1 MNKIKSIQLSG
12 ARFANFFALSLSTY
26 FILASIGFSNV
37 ATGAEETYIRTYTYQ
52 ASEADSKLTAR
63 TIALQEV
70 KTELLS
76 ELGTH
81 VRSLVKQNGSSNGK
95 QMGTI
100 EIETLSAGISKVEI
114 LEEKWD
120 GMHYVLKAQ
129 IKANPDDV
137 LKSLNKMFND
147 RQKEEKISQ
156 LSGDLSKMQD
166 KNNSIIESLTESRK
180 EAAVALEEIARLRK
194 QLAEKQT
201 EQSTQSLKAQYQHQ
215 VDKLTLN
222 EWFNSGLNERN
233 SGNNVQAV
241 NWFRKAA
248 DAGHAGGMTQLG
260 IMYDQGKGV
269 EKDDSEAFK
278 LFSKAAEAGNVNS
291 MLLLGIFLVNGRGV
305 VENDIEAVKWFRKA
319 ADAGNSGGMTQLGIM
334 YEQGKGV
341 EKNDNEAFKLFSKAA
356 ATGNVNSM
364 LQLGILLANGRG
376 VVENDIEAVRWF
388 RKAADTGN
396 PGGMTQLGIMYE
408 LGKGVEK
415 NENEAVN
422 WFRKAASLGN
432 KVAQNNLK
440 KMGY

>member
-1 MNKIKSIQLSG
+1 MSQLKSMQLFG
-12 ARFANFFALSLSTY
+12 AGYVKTFALSLSTY

-81 VRSLVKQNGSSNGK
+81 VRSLVKQNSSSNGK

-120 GMHYVLKAQ
+120 GMSYVLKAQ
-129 IKANPDDV
+129 IKADPDDV

-180 EAAVALEEIARLRK
+180 EATDALAEIARLKK

-201 EQSTQSLKAQYQHQ
+201 EQSTQSLKVQYQHQ

-233 SGNNVQAV
+233 LGNNTQAV

-248 DAGHAGGMTQLG
+248 DAGHTGGMTQLG

-269 EKDDSEAFK
+269 EK
-278 LFSKAAEAGNVNS
+278 
-291 MLLLGIFLVNGRGV
+291 
-305 VENDIEAVKWFRKA
+305 
-319 ADAGNSGGMTQLGIM
+319 
-334 YEQGKGV
+334 
-341 EKNDNEAFKLFSKAA
+341 NDNEAA
-356 ATGNVNSM
+356 
-364 LQLGILLANGRG
+364 
-376 VVENDIEAVRWF
+376 
-388 RKAADTGN
+388 
-396 PGGMTQLGIMYE
+396 
-408 LGKGVEK
+408 
-415 NENEAVN
+415 N
-422 WFRKAASLGN
+422 WFRKAATLGS